1 MFLSQKVKFVVV
13 LEELS
18 GLKTLSYQCLEYC
31 LLSLG
36 FQKQVLI
43 SFDSLC

>member
-18 GLKTLSYQCLEYC
+18 GLKTLSYQCFEYC
-31 LLSLG
+31 FLSSG
-36 FQKQVLI
+36 FQKQVPV